1 MSYTV
6 ETNLRDSMA
15 EKAADEFQNGALK
28 IYSTGSPVVLLL
40 DLTLPAALSATNAVI
55 DLTAG
60 GTLSNTV
67 EAGVLNRDPDY
78 FTIEAGGDGVIGAGT
93 VVVTGDTGSAGSGSP
108 PSDIEFDVFTGW
120 NAGDTV
126 EVATATWTTF

>member
-1 MSYTV
+1 MYTI

-28 IYSTGSPVVLLL
+28 IYSGGSVLLL
-40 DLTLPAALSATNAVI
+40 NLTLPAALSATNAVI

-67 EAGVLNRDPDY
+67 EAGVVNLDPDY

-93 VVVTGDTGSAGSGSP
+93 VVVTGDPGSVGSGSP
-108 PSDIEFDVFTGW
+108 SDVAFDVFTGW

-126 EVATATWTTF
+126 EVATASWTTF